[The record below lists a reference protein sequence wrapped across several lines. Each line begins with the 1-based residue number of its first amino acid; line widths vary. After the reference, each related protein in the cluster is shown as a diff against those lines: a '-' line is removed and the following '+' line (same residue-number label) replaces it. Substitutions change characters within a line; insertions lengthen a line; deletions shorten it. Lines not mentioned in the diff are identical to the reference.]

1 VHSKIC
7 TYLCFSLFRK
17 NHRNTNVEIKK
28 SLEGGEPMII
38 KTTRSNVLKDL
49 RIKSI
54 KTIDFSKLS
63 AERKL
68 ELNKIV
74 ARLINIS

>member
-1 VHSKIC
+1 
-7 TYLCFSLFRK
+7 
-17 NHRNTNVEIKK
+17 
-28 SLEGGEPMII
+28 MII

-49 RIKSI
+49 SIKSR

-63 AERKL
+63 NERKL

-74 ARLINIS
+74 ARLINKS

>member
-1 VHSKIC
+1 
-7 TYLCFSLFRK
+7 
-17 NHRNTNVEIKK
+17 
-28 SLEGGEPMII
+28 MII
-38 KTTRSNVLKDL
+38 KTTRSNVLKEL
-49 RIKSI
+49 SIKSI